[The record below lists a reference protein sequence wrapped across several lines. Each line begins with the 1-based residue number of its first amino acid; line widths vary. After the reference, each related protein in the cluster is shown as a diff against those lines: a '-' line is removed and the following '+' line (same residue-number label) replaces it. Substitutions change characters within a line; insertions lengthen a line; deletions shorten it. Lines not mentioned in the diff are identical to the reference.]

1 MRTRTFLILV
11 VTMALVAVG
20 AWVVLADGGDTI
32 TDWIASVHGRPGG
45 GH

>member
-11 VTMALVAVG
+11 VTMACVAVL
-20 AWVVLADGGDTI
+20 AWTVLAGGSDTI
-32 TDWIASVHGRPGG
+32 TEWIASVHGRPGG